1 MKRLISASASEIKNM
16 DARQLKQAIFASEGR
31 TIVAETVVTSPPLIQ
46 GLSNPEVM
54 ATFGADIIIL
64 NELDVFNPEI
74 PGLEDYAGSK
84 EIIRE
89 LKRLTGRPIA
99 INLEPVDEGQELLE
113 SRVALNPG
121 RLVSKDSLQA
131 ANELG
136 VDMILLTGN
145 PATGVTMSAISE
157 AVKVTKTYFSGLV
170 LAGKMHG
177 AGLMESIVNEEALL
191 GFMDK
196 GADGVLIPAVNTVP
210 GVNEVENQQVTKSIH
225 ARGGLVMATIGTSQ
239 ESAQASVIETIG
251 LSNKRVG
258 VDCHHIGDG
267 AYGRMPDPENITAL
281 SLAVRGKR
289 HTYFRM
295 AQSVNR

>member
-1 MKRLISASASEIKNM
+1 MKRLISASASEINQM
-16 DARQLKQAIFASEGR
+16 NASQLKQAIFASEGR

-54 ATFGADIIIL
+54 ATFGADIIVL
-64 NELDVFNPEI
+64 NELDVLNPEI
-74 PGLEDYAGSK
+74 PGLETFVGSK
-84 EIIRE
+84 TIIQE
-89 LKRLTGRPIA
+89 LKRLIGRPIA
-99 INLEPVDEGQELLE
+99 INLEPVDENQELLE
-113 SRVALNPG
+113 TRVTLNPG
-121 RLVSKDSLQA
+121 RLVSKESLEA
-131 ANELG
+131 ADELG

-145 PATGVTMSAISE
+145 PATGVTMSAIRE
-157 AVKVTKTYFSGLV
+157 AVKLAKAHFSGLV

-177 AGLMESIVNEEALL
+177 AGLTESIVDEEALL
-191 GFMDK
+191 GFMDE
-196 GADGVLIPAVNTVP
+196 GADGVLVPAVNTVP
-210 GVNEVENQQVTKSIH
+210 GVNERENHGVTKSIH

-239 ESAQASVIETIG
+239 ESAQASVIEAIG

-258 VDCHHIGDG
+258 VDLHHIGDG

-295 AQSVNR
+295 AQSINR

>member
-1 MKRLISASASEIKNM
+1 MKRLISASASEIKQM
-16 DARQLKQAIFASEGR
+16 DASQLKQAIFASEGR

-54 ATFGADIIIL
+54 ATFGADIIVL

-74 PGLEDYAGSK
+74 PGLEAFAGSK

-89 LKRLTGRPIA
+89 LKRLIGRPIA
-99 INLEPVDEGQELLE
+99 INLEPVDEEQELLE
-113 SRVALNPG
+113 SRVSLNPG
-121 RLVSKDSLQA
+121 RLVSKASLQA
-131 ANELG
+131 VDDLG

-145 PATGVTMSAISE
+145 PATGVTMSAIKA
-157 AVKVTKTYFSGLV
+157 AVKETRNHFSGLV

-177 AGLMESIVNEEALL
+177 AGLTESIVNEEALL
-191 GFMDK
+191 GFMDE
-196 GADGVLIPAVNTVP
+196 GADGILIPAVNTVP
-210 GVNEVENQQVTKSIH
+210 GVNELENQAVTKSVH

>member
-1 MKRLISASASEIKNM
+1 MKRLISASASEINQM
-16 DARQLKQAIFASEGR
+16 DAGQLKQAIFASEGR

-54 ATFGADIIIL
+54 ATFGADIIVL

-74 PGLEDYAGSK
+74 PGLEAFAGSK

-89 LKRLTGRPIA
+89 LKRLIGRSIA
-99 INLEPVDEGQELLE
+99 INLEPVDEEQELLE
-113 SRVALNPG
+113 SRVSLSPG
-121 RLVSKDSLQA
+121 RLVSKASLQA
-131 ANELG
+131 ADDLG

-145 PATGVTMSAISE
+145 PATGVTMSAIKA
-157 AVKVTKTYFSGLV
+157 AVKETRNHFSGLV

-177 AGLMESIVNEEALL
+177 AGLTESIVNEEALL
-191 GFMDK
+191 GFMDE

-210 GVNEVENQQVTKSIH
+210 GVNELENQAVTKSVH

>member
-16 DARQLKQAIFASEGR
+16 DASQLKQAIFASEGR

>member
-1 MKRLISASASEIKNM
+1 MKRLISASASEINQM
-16 DARQLKQAIFASEGR
+16 DAGQLKQAIFASEGR

-54 ATFGADIIIL
+54 ATFGADIIVL

-74 PGLEDYAGSK
+74 PGLEAFAGAK

-89 LKRLTGRPIA
+89 LKRLIGRPIA
-99 INLEPVDEGQELLE
+99 INLEPVDEEQELLE
-113 SRVALNPG
+113 SRVSLNPG
-121 RLVSKDSLQA
+121 RLVSKASLQA
-131 ANELG
+131 ANDLG

-145 PATGVTMSAISE
+145 PATGVTMSAIKD
-157 AVKVTKTYFSGLV
+157 AVKETKKYFSGLV
-170 LAGKMHG
+170 FAGKMHG
-177 AGLMESIVNEEALL
+177 AGLTESIVNEEALL
-191 GFMDK
+191 GFMDE

-210 GVNEVENQQVTKSIH
+210 GVNELENQAVTKSVH

-295 AQSVNR
+295 AQSVNH

>member
-1 MKRLISASASEIKNM
+1 MKRLISASASEIKQM
-16 DARQLKQAIFASEGR
+16 DASQLKQAIFASEGR

-54 ATFGADIIIL
+54 ATFGADIIVL

-74 PGLEDYAGSK
+74 PGLEAFAGSK

-89 LKRLTGRPIA
+89 LKRLIGRPIA
-99 INLEPVDEGQELLE
+99 INLEPVDEEQELLE
-113 SRVALNPG
+113 SRVSLNPG
-121 RLVSKDSLQA
+121 RLVSKASLQA
-131 ANELG
+131 ADDLG

-145 PATGVTMSAISE
+145 PATGVTMSAIKA
-157 AVKVTKTYFSGLV
+157 AVKETRNHFSGLV

-177 AGLMESIVNEEALL
+177 AGLTESIVNEEALL
-191 GFMDK
+191 GFMDE
-196 GADGVLIPAVNTVP
+196 GADGILIPAVNTVP
-210 GVNEVENQQVTKSIH
+210 GVNELENQAVTKSVH

-251 LSNKRVG
+251 LSNKCVG

>member
-1 MKRLISASASEIKNM
+1 MKRLISASASEIKQM
-16 DARQLKQAIFASEGR
+16 DASQLKQAIFASEGR

-54 ATFGADIIIL
+54 ATFGADIIVL

-74 PGLEDYAGSK
+74 PGLEAFAGSK

-89 LKRLTGRPIA
+89 LKRLIGRPIA
-99 INLEPVDEGQELLE
+99 INLEPVDEEQELLE
-113 SRVALNPG
+113 SRVSLNPG
-121 RLVSKDSLQA
+121 RLVSKASLQA
-131 ANELG
+131 ADDLG

-145 PATGVTMSAISE
+145 PATGVTMSAIKA
-157 AVKVTKTYFSGLV
+157 AVKETRNYFSGLV

-177 AGLMESIVNEEALL
+177 AGLTESIVNEEALL
-191 GFMDK
+191 GFMDE
-196 GADGVLIPAVNTVP
+196 GADGILIPAVNTVP
-210 GVNEVENQQVTKSIH
+210 GVNELENQAVTKSVH

>member
-1 MKRLISASASEIKNM
+1 MKRLISASASEINKM
-16 DARQLKQAIFASEGR
+16 DASQLKQAIFASEGR

-54 ATFGADIIIL
+54 ATFGADIIVL

-74 PGLEDYAGSK
+74 PGLEVFAGSK

-89 LKRLTGRPIA
+89 LKRLIGRSIA
-99 INLEPVDEGQELLE
+99 INLEPVDEEQELLE

-121 RLVSKDSLQA
+121 RLVSKASLQA
-131 ANELG
+131 ADDLG

-145 PATGVTMSAISE
+145 PATGVTMSAIKA
-157 AVKVTKTYFSGLV
+157 AVKMTKSHFSGIV

-177 AGLMESIVNEEALL
+177 AGLTESIVNEEALL
-191 GFMDK
+191 GFMDE

-210 GVNEVENQQVTKSIH
+210 GVNELENQMFTKGVH

-239 ESAQASVIETIG
+239 ESAQASVIEAIG

>member
-16 DARQLKQAIFASEGR
+16 DASQLKQAIFASEGR

-177 AGLMESIVNEEALL
+177 AGLLESIVNEEALL

>member
-1 MKRLISASASEIKNM
+1 MKRLISASASEINQM
-16 DARQLKQAIFASEGR
+16 DAGQLKQAIFASEGR

-54 ATFGADIIIL
+54 ATFGADIIVL
-64 NELDVFNPEI
+64 NEFDVFNPKI
-74 PGLEDYAGSK
+74 PGLEAFAGSK

-89 LKRLTGRPIA
+89 LKRLIGRSIA
-99 INLEPVDEGQELLE
+99 INLEPVDEEQELLE
-113 SRVALNPG
+113 SRVSLSPG
-121 RLVSKDSLQA
+121 RLVSKASLQA
-131 ANELG
+131 ADDLG

-145 PATGVTMSAISE
+145 PATGVTMSAIKA
-157 AVKVTKTYFSGLV
+157 AVKETKNHFSGLV

-177 AGLMESIVNEEALL
+177 AGLTESIVNEEALL
-191 GFMDK
+191 GFMDE

-210 GVNEVENQQVTKSIH
+210 GVNELENQAVTKSVH

>member
-1 MKRLISASASEIKNM
+1 MKRLISASASEINQM
-16 DARQLKQAIFASEGR
+16 DAGQLKKAIFASEGR
-31 TIVAETVVTSPPLIQ
+31 TIIAETVVTSPPLIQ

-54 ATFGADIIIL
+54 ATFGADIIVL

-74 PGLEDYAGSK
+74 PGLEAFAGSK
-84 EIIRE
+84 ETIRE
-89 LKRLTGRPIA
+89 LKRLIGRPIA
-99 INLEPVDEGQELLE
+99 INLEPVDEEQELLE
-113 SRVALNPG
+113 SRVSLNPG
-121 RLVSKDSLQA
+121 RLVSKASLQA
-131 ANELG
+131 TNDLG

-145 PATGVTMSAISE
+145 PATGVTMSAIKD
-157 AVKVTKTYFSGLV
+157 AVKETKKYFSGLV
-170 LAGKMHG
+170 FAGKMHG
-177 AGLMESIVNEEALL
+177 AGLTESIVNEEALL
-191 GFMDK
+191 GFMDE
-196 GADGVLIPAVNTVP
+196 GADGVLIPAVNTAP
-210 GVNEVENQQVTKSIH
+210 GVNELENQAVTKSVH

>member
-1 MKRLISASASEIKNM
+1 MKRLISASASEINKM
-16 DARQLKQAIFASEGR
+16 DASQLKQAIFASEGR

-54 ATFGADIIIL
+54 ATFGADIIVL

-74 PGLEDYAGSK
+74 PGLEVFAGSK

-89 LKRLTGRPIA
+89 LKRLIGRSIA
-99 INLEPVDEGQELLE
+99 INLEPVDEEQELLE

-121 RLVSKDSLQA
+121 RLVSKASLQA
-131 ANELG
+131 ADDLG

-145 PATGVTMSAISE
+145 PATGVTMSAIKA
-157 AVKVTKTYFSGLV
+157 AVKMTKSHFSGLV

-177 AGLMESIVNEEALL
+177 AGLTESIVNEEALL
-191 GFMDK
+191 GFMDE

-210 GVNEVENQQVTKSIH
+210 GVNELENQVVTKGVH

-239 ESAQASVIETIG
+239 ESAQASVIEAIG

-295 AQSVNR
+295 VQSVNR